1 MRIIPFPDDGHTV
14 SEQAWQAEVE
24 AALSGEAEG
33 AVADSWRELR
43 GDVRALAPPMSSEFE
58 QRLKA
63 ELEERMARRRARAIA
78 VPSRLRSRGGS
89 RGAVAL
95 GMALALVAALVI
107 AAAPWRSGT
116 RPLAPGAS
124 AARPAVRSAV
134 GGGVTSPANAPSA
147 KAANSPIAPQ
157 GPLAAGATQ
166 SPGGASSAPGR
177 VQQLAASVTLGT
189 TPDNVQ
195 AASDGVAR
203 VAQRDEGFVQ
213 SSHVQVQQQGASEAT
228 LTLRLP
234 SSRLGAALAS
244 IGRLAPVRAQSQ
256 SLQDIT
262 DTYNAARQRLTDAIA
277 ERQALIRALAGATT
291 EAQIASLRER
301 LSQARGAV
309 DRDRSALQAVSQR
322 ASTAEVE
329 VTVLGDARSQTSG
342 GLTLDGGLHDAG
354 RVLVSAL
361 VVLLIGAA
369 VLVPL
374 ALALVALVA
383 GGRAWRR
390 YQRERVLDTP

>member
-24 AALSGEAEG
+24 AALSGESEG

-43 GDVRALAPPMSSEFE
+43 GDVRALAPPMSREFE
-58 QRLKA
+58 QRLKG
-63 ELEERMARRRARAIA
+63 ELERRMARRRAGATA
-78 VPSRLRSRGGS
+78 LPGRLRSLAGS
-89 RGAVAL
+89 RAAVAV
-95 GMALALVAALVI
+95 GMLAVVAALVV
-107 AAAPWRSGT
+107 AAAPWRAG
-116 RPLAPGAS
+116 APPFAS
-124 AARPAVRSAV
+124 RVNVARPAATSAA
-134 GGGVTSPANAPSA
+134 GGVNSAATAPSA
-147 KAANSPIAPQ
+147 KAAIRRTFAESAP
-157 GPLAAGATQ
+157 ATGVTQ
-166 SPGGASSAPGR
+166 NPGLASSAPGR

-195 AASDGVAR
+195 AAADGVTR
-203 VAQRDEGFVQ
+203 VTQRDEGFVQ
-213 SSHVQVQQQGASEAT
+213 SSHVQVQPQGASEAT

-234 SSRLGAALAS
+234 SQRLAAALAS
-244 IGRLAPVRAQSQ
+244 IGRLASVRAQSQ

-277 ERQALIRALAGATT
+277 ERQALLRALAGATT
-291 EAQIASLRER
+291 EGQIMSLRER

-309 DRDRSALQAVSQR
+309 DRDRSALLAVSQR

-342 GLTLDGGLHDAG
+342 GLTLDRGLHDAG
-354 RVLVSAL
+354 RVLVTAL

-374 ALALVALVA
+374 ALALVALVT

>member
-1 MRIIPFPDDGHTV
+1 MRIIPFPGDGHTV

-24 AALSGEAEG
+24 AALSGESEG
-33 AVADSWRELR
+33 ALADSWRELR
-43 GDVRALAPPMSSEFE
+43 GDVRALAPPMSREFE
-58 QRLKA
+58 QRLKG
-63 ELEERMARRRARAIA
+63 ELERRMARRRARAIA
-78 VPSRLRSRGGS
+78 LPRRLRSLGGS
-89 RGAVAL
+89 RAAVAV
-95 GMALALVAALVI
+95 GMLAVVAALVV
-107 AAAPWRSGT
+107 AAAPWRSGAP
-116 RPLAPGAS
+116 PLASRANAGRAAATS
-124 AARPAVRSAV
+124 AA
-134 GGGVTSPANAPSA
+134 GGVTSAATAESA
-147 KAANSPIAPQ
+147 KAANRTLPQ
-157 GPLAAGATQ
+157 GTLATGATPN
-166 SPGGASSAPGR
+166 PGLASSAPGR

-277 ERQALIRALAGATT
+277 ERQALIRALARATT
-291 EAQIASLRER
+291 EGQIASLRER
-301 LSQARGAV
+301 LSQARAAV